1 VTNIMHMK
9 RIGLVIDRSPL
20 ETAKREL
27 GAKTYSDAVNRALN
41 DVVRIRKIHALSQF
55 FSQGLWHGD
64 LSEMREDPRRHRA
77 QPGSAQRQRSGR

>member
-1 VTNIMHMK
+1 MHMK
-9 RIGLVIDRSPL
+9 RIGLVIDRSLL

-41 DVVRIRKIHALSQF
+41 EVVRIRKIQALSQF
-55 FSQGLWHGD
+55 FGEGLWHGD
-64 LSEMREDPRRHRA
+64 LSEMREDPRRRRA